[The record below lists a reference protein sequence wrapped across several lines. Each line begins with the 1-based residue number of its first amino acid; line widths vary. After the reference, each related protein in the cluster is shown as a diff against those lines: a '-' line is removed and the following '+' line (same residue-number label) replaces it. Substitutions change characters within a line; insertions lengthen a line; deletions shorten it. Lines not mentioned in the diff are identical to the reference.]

1 MVKKMAAR
9 IYAYAGPDYTGSIS
23 LQDCP
28 DPIDP
33 RTMSD
38 DAISNLF
45 FEFPLTRRFFSV
57 NGVLPTPTDGNT
69 EGGNGN
75 GNGNAN
81 IDWLTPMLLAA
92 DVKLNWNENNQN
104 FNF

>member
-1 MVKKMAAR
+1 MAQR
-9 IYAYAGPDYTGSIS
+9 IYAYAGPDYIDAIT
-23 LQDCP
+23 LNDCP

-38 DAISNLF
+38 DAIANLF

-57 NGVLPTPTDGNT
+57 NGVLPLPTGDNGGNT
-69 EGGNGN
+69 GSGGNGGGGDTN
-75 GNGNAN
+75 F
-81 IDWLTPMLLAA
+81 DWLTPMLHAA
-92 DVKLNWNENNQN
+92 DVRLGWNDTSQN